1 MANRSV
7 VLVVEDPV
15 LVALV
20 VDVAYSDIFMEF
32 HPIKLLVSLAAINI
46 FSLLPFMAIKLLL
59 LMVVSGLYLVVL

>member
-1 MANRSV
+1 MANKSV
-7 VLVVEDPV
+7 VLAVEDPV

-20 VDVAYSDIFMEF
+20 VDVAYSDIFMES
-32 HPIKLLVSLAAINI
+32 HLIKLLVSLAAINI

>member
-1 MANRSV
+1 MANKSV

-20 VDVAYSDIFMEF
+20 VDVAYSDIFMES
-32 HPIKLLVSLAAINI
+32 HLIKLLVSLAAINI